1 MNVGKMRIVGEF
13 NAMVALPLFWG
24 ILQHISDGKYVNS
37 TTIIITKLMLVTKVP
52 FTDSKFKKTKQV

>member
-1 MNVGKMRIVGEF
+1 MKLNVGKMRIVGEF

-37 TTIIITKLMLVTKVP
+37 ITITKLMLVTKVP
-52 FTDSKFKKTKQV
+52 FYR